1 MKCLKNKKR
10 SIIILI
16 FICISLQ
23 SVFAQISTDTDS
35 SSEIILVNSFYK
47 RYLPNVS
54 RDDCYLFE
62 YSTSSD
68 SLFVKIIP
76 KREVFKNSR
85 EEERFIMITS
95 FTYDKEQRLSIP
107 SDIKSN
113 FNVVVLSVIY
123 SPDVVYNSH
132 YYEYSFVKKG
142 KENLFK
148 LKYLNKNAK
157 RHPCR

>member
-10 SIIILI
+10 SVIILI

-95 FTYDKEQRLSIP
+95 FTYNIEQRLSIP

-113 FNVVVLSVIY
+113 FNVVVLSLTHNPYADTSDYV
-123 SPDVVYNSH
+123 
-132 YYEYSFVKKG
+132 YSFVKKG

>member
-10 SIIILI
+10 SVIILI

-95 FTYDKEQRLSIP
+95 FTYNKEQRLSIP

-113 FNVVVLSVIY
+113 FNVVVLSLTHNPY
-123 SPDVVYNSH
+123 ADTPDYV
-132 YYEYSFVKKG
+132 YSFVKKG